1 MEKLNGRQY
10 GSIDSKPITH
20 SNEMAKDS
28 QSSNPLSHQKLRRT
42 SSYGTLGPIHHSK
55 FLFGLISQ

>member
-28 QSSNPLSHQKLRRT
+28 QSSNPFVKTKKVVLIENKH
-42 SSYGTLGPIHHSK
+42 IHRQSTK
-55 FLFGLISQ
+55 WNV